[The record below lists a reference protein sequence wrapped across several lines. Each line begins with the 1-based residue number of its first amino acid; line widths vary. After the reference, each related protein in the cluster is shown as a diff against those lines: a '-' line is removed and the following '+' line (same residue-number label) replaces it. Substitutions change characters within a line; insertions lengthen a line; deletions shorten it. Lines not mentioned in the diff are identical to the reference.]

1 MLYGEEV
8 AICSEINTKHVSTV
22 WQNVK
27 FLNVNPVGSW
37 RNQ

>member
-8 AICSEINTKHVSTV
+8 AVCSEINTKHINIV

-27 FLNVNPVGSW
+27 LLNANRVV
-37 RNQ
+37 